1 MIYYWYITTVNPHGL
16 SNGARV
22 RVQNTGIPA
31 IDDKDFAA
39 EVVSDTKIR
48 LLKLSLVGE
57 PGPFSV
63 EDRVVNTYGLTVE
76 QGRIRHG
83 VLSALGLQH
92 LEGLTVVGLGDGEC
106 LGEMVVTDGAVTLP
120 GTYSKLTIGL
130 RYDAVFEPTGV
141 AMSQEVG
148 PALAQVKNIRNA
160 VAYIKDTCGAKVTDA
175 SGTYYRICEF
185 QVDPA
190 RYESLCAIGAT
201 PVKATDTWN
210 DLVNKP
216 GYDEKSD
223 DPYLFTGEVRID
235 VDMAHSTEPR
245 IILRHGDPLPFNI
258 LSLSYNYTVTESTGS
273 IR

>member
-57 PGPFSV
+57 PGPFSA

-76 QGRIRHG
+76 HGRIRHG

-106 LGEMVVTDGAVTLP
+106 LGEMVVTNGTVTLP

-148 PALAQVKNIRNA
+148 PALAQTKNIRNA
-160 VAYIKDTCGAKVTDA
+160 VAYFNDTLGAKVADA
-175 SGTYYRICEF
+175 SGSYYRICEV

-190 RYESLCAIGAT
+190 RYESIYAIGQT
-201 PVKATDTWN
+201 PVQATDTWS
-210 DLVNKP
+210 DIVNKP
-216 GYDEKSD
+216 GYDEKSESA
-223 DPYLFTGEVRID
+223 YLFTGEVKID
-235 VDMAHSTEPR
+235 VDMGHSTEPR
-245 IILRHGDPLPFNI
+245 IILRNGDPLPFNI
-258 LSLSYNYTVTESTGS
+258 LSLSYNYTITEKTGQ
-273 IR
+273 